1 MSIITDNTVLVHIY
15 SGLESKNKVTL
26 GLLVALEAE
35 KNDHKVTLFLAGD
48 GVNLLSC
55 KKAGEVVGQGTGDLY
70 DHLENLKNSKVS
82 IYVSGLSAKYSKL
95 ITLSQYSLPKSMIGI
110 LFFMPV
116 WRSVNSSNNSSSVPK
131 PPGKNTAAT
140 DRITKWIFLNAK

>member
-70 DHLENLKNSKVS
+70 DHLEKLKNSKVS
-82 IYVSGLSAKYSKL
+82 IYVSGLSAKSRGYDEKL
-95 ITLSQYSLPKSMIGI
+95 LEGYNAE
-110 LFFMPV
+110 FAMPDV
-116 WRSVNSSNNSSSVPK
+116 LVDESIKADSV
-131 PPGKNTAAT
+131 
-140 DRITKWIFLNAK
+140 LCY